1 MGKALK
7 QIFVIFLFLCIS
19 NGIFAEETI
28 RLTNGEW
35 LPYLSETLK
44 HHGVASR
51 IVTEAFALEG
61 IKVEYVFLPWKR
73 AYENAR
79 YGEYDG
85 SVVWSRSPE
94 REKDFYYSDVI
105 IDGISVFFHLK
116 SYPFD
121 WKTIQDLKGI
131 QVGGTLGYHYALLEE
146 AEKSGLIKIER
157 AKTDKHNFL
166 KLLYGHIEIFQLDRE
181 LGYYLLNKSFKPE
194 EVVLFTHHPKPIVR
208 DTYHLILSKK
218 NEKNKRML
226 VLFNRGLK
234 RLRES
239 GKVDQYI
246 AESLRGEYIK

>member
-1 MGKALK
+1 MRKALK
-7 QIFVIFLFLCIS
+7 QIFIIFLLLCIS

-44 HHGVASR
+44 HQGVASR

-61 IKVEYVFLPWKR
+61 VKVEYIFLPWKR
-73 AYENAR
+73 AYESAR

-85 SVVWSRSPE
+85 SVIWSLNPE
-94 REKDFYYSDVI
+94 REKDFYFSDVVI
-105 IDGISVFFHLK
+105 RGISVFFHLK

-121 WKTIQDLKGI
+121 WKTIQDIKGVH
-131 QVGGTLGYHYALLEE
+131 VGGTLGYHYALLGE
-146 AEKSGLIKIER
+146 AEKKGIIKIQR
-157 AKTDKHNFL
+157 AKTDKHNFS

-181 LGYYLLNKSFKPE
+181 IGYYLLNKLFKPE
-194 EVVLFTHHPKPIVR
+194 EVQLFTHHPKPIVR

-218 NEKNKRML
+218 NDKNKRL
-226 VLFNRGLK
+226 IVLFNKGLK

-239 GKVDQYI
+239 GKIDQYI
-246 AESLRGEYIK
+246 AESRRGE